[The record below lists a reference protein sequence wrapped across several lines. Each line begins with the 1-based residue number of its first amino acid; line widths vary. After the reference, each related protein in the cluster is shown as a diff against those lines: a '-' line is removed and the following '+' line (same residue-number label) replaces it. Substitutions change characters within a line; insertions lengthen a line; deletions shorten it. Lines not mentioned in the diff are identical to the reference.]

1 MWGNKPEQ
9 KPAPAP
15 EPVKPVAVERAPV
28 STPAPA
34 VAVRAEGSRFN
45 QNLLVKGEISGR
57 EDLYLDGRME
67 GSIRL
72 PESRVTVGPNGRVT
86 AEIEANEIIVE
97 GHVRGNLFARSRLE
111 LRASCT
117 VRGDAAAPRVAIQ
130 EGARLNGRV
139 EMAKPEEVRAARAAT
154 ASASSRG
161 PEAVETPL
169 VARDS
174 SA

>member
-15 EPVKPVAVERAPV
+15 EPVRPTPVERPTVNAPAPVAAQRSEA
-28 STPAPA
+28 
-34 VAVRAEGSRFN
+34 SRFN

-72 PESRVTVGPNGRVT
+72 PESRVTIGPNGRIG
-86 AEIEANEIIVE
+86 AEIEANEIVVE
-97 GHVRGNLFARSRLE
+97 GHVRGNLYARTRLE

-117 VRGDAAAPRVAIQ
+117 VRGDAVAPRIAIQ

-139 EMAKPEEVRAARAAT
+139 EMAKPEEVRTARAA
-154 ASASSRG
+154 AASSAPRNAE
-161 PEAVETPL
+161 PVPM